1 MTLARDPL
9 ICVILPAYNV
19 GLYIQAAIASLK
31 DQSFPDFEALV
42 IDDGSTDDTAEKA
55 QAAIGDDP
63 RFRMIRQAN
72 KGLSGARNTGLEAA
86 TAPYI
91 AFLDGDD
98 RYDPQFLEAL
108 SQDLLA
114 SGGDWIA
121 CGVTFCSSDGSKHP
135 HSAIHGRPVPSDAL
149 QAQEITMTDW
159 AEVICHFPS
168 AWNKL
173 YRRDF
178 IKDLRFDEGTWY
190 EDHTFFQRLAAQ
202 TETMRYVPSALYL
215 YTLERD
221 GQITRADSERVF
233 EQFAVLETSA
243 KILRASAKSGAETGL
258 ARLATRLFNE
268 RLDAIHS
275 TERSGR
281 FLAKAAAFL
290 ADHNLRPDWR
300 WDSSLDVLRSFALS
314 GAPPITLRMAT
325 VPPLPP
331 DGILPQSDSPLAH
344 IFGAVSPATP
354 APEDGLVLDLPGP
367 QQLDHE
373 VIAQAGEA
381 LLRSD
386 CAAIIAPRGS
396 WPRAEGTDGLP
407 PLAGL
412 SAKGPARLDPRQV
425 VALGMTDHLM
435 LVKAAHAIPLEGNP
449 DCQIVRQAVHLGQAG
464 LPVLWSPKPFAPAAP
479 ADSSP
484 EILRRLDGF
493 AADLGPLPRPEG
505 WDRRLFLRQVGRRI
519 VELQQ
524 DANPFRRRS
533 RVIVLLLRLWLIGQ
547 RRGWIGAPGA
557 VDAQMPRV
565 LRRIFRL
572 PPIA

>member
-1 MTLARDPL
+1 MTLAQGPL

-19 GLYIQAAIASLK
+19 GHYIQAAIASLK
-31 DQSFPDFEALV
+31 AQTFPDFEALV

-55 QAAIGDDP
+55 RAAIGDDP

-72 KGLSGARNTGLEAA
+72 KGLSGARNTGLDAA
-86 TAPYI
+86 TTPYI
-91 AFLDGDD
+91 SFLDGDD
-98 RYDPQFLEAL
+98 RYDPQFLEVL
-108 SQDLLA
+108 LQDLMA

-121 CGVTFCSSDGSKHP
+121 CGVTFCSNDGGKHP
-135 HSAIHGRPVPSDAL
+135 HSAIHGSPVASDSL
-149 QAQEITMTDW
+149 QAKDIAMTHW

-178 IKDLRFDEGTWY
+178 IRDLRFDEGTWY

-202 TETMRYVPSALYL
+202 TETMRYVPRPLYL

-243 KILRASAKSGAETGL
+243 KILRSSSKSGAETGL

-268 RLDAIHS
+268 RLDAIQS
-275 TERSGR
+275 TERSAR
-281 FLAKAAAFL
+281 FLAKATAFF
-290 ADHNLRPDWR
+290 ANHNLQPDWR

-314 GAPPITLRMAT
+314 GTPPITIRMAT
-325 VPPLPP
+325 ADPVPHGDLLPP
-331 DGILPQSDSPLAH
+331 PTSRLAH
-344 IFGAVSPATP
+344 KFGYAAPSTP
-354 APEDGLVLDLPGP
+354 VPEVGLVLDLPGP
-367 QQLDHE
+367 IQLDHE

-386 CAAIIAPRGS
+386 CAAIVAPRGS
-396 WPRAEGTDGLP
+396 WPPAQGTNGSP
-407 PLAGL
+407 PIAGL
-412 SAKGPARLDPRQV
+412 SAKGPAQIDPGQV
-425 VALGMTDHLM
+425 VALGMTDHLI
-435 LVKAAHAIPLEGNP
+435 LVKAAHTIPVERNP
-449 DCQIVRQAVHLGQAG
+449 DFQTVRQADRLGQAG
-464 LPVLWSPKPFAPAAP
+464 LPVLWSPKPFAAVAP
-479 ADSSP
+479 AVSYT
-484 EILRRLDGF
+484 EILRRIDGF
-493 AADLGPLPRPEG
+493 AVDLGAVPRPEG
-505 WDRRLFLRQVGRRI
+505 WDRRLFLRQVGRNI
-519 VELQQ
+519 IELQQ
-524 DANPFRRRS
+524 DTNPFRRRS
-533 RVIVLLLRLWLIGQ
+533 RLVFPLLRLWLIGQ
-547 RRGWIGAPGA
+547 RRGWVGAPGT

>member
-31 DQSFPDFEALV
+31 AQSLPDFEALV
-42 IDDGSTDDTAEKA
+42 IDDGSTDDTAERA

-63 RFRMIRQAN
+63 RFRLIRQPN
-72 KGLSGARNTGLEAA
+72 KGLSGARNAGLDAA

-98 RYDPQFLEAL
+98 RYDPQFLEVL
-108 SQDLLA
+108 SQDLRA
-114 SGGDWIA
+114 SGADWIA
-121 CGVTFCSSDGSKHP
+121 CAVTFCSSDGSKHP

-190 EDHTFFQRLAAQ
+190 EDHAFFQRLAAQ
-202 TETMRYVPSALYL
+202 TETMRYVPRALYL

-268 RLDAIHS
+268 RLDAIQS
-275 TERSGR
+275 AERSAR
-281 FLAKAAAFL
+281 FLSKATAFF

-300 WDSSLDVLRSFALS
+300 WDSSLDALRSFAL
-314 GAPPITLRMAT
+314 GGTPPITIRIAT
-325 VPPLPP
+325 ADPLPHGGVLPPPPSRLAHKFGYAAPSAPVP
-331 DGILPQSDSPLAH
+331 DG
-344 IFGAVSPATP
+344 
-354 APEDGLVLDLPGP
+354 GLVLDLPGP
-367 QQLDHE
+367 LQLDHE
-373 VIAQAGEA
+373 AIAQAGEA
-381 LLRSD
+381 LLRSG

-396 WPRAEGTDGLP
+396 WPFAQGTEGLSP
-407 PLAGL
+407 VAGL
-412 SAKGPARLDPRQV
+412 SAKGPAQIDPRQV
-425 VALGMTDHLM
+425 VALGMTDHLI
-435 LVKAAHAIPLEGNP
+435 LVKAAHAIPLEGNS
-449 DCQIVRQAVHLGQAG
+449 DCQIVRQAVRLGHEG
-464 LPVLWSPKPFAPAAP
+464 LPVLWSSKPFAPAAP
-479 ADSSP
+479 AVTFP

-493 AADLGPLPRPEG
+493 AANLGPLPRPEG

-533 RVIVLLLRLWLIGQ
+533 RLIVPLLRLWLIGQ

-565 LRRIFRL
+565 LQRIFRL